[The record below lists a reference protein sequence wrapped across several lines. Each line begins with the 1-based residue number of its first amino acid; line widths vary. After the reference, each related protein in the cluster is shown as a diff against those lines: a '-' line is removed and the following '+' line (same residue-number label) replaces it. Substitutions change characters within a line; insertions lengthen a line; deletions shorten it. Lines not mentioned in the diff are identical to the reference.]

1 MKDLS
6 KLKIQAALNRIVYAC
21 SVDIQ
26 PALDDYF
33 LTQPKTEQNKSIH
46 EFMKSDIK
54 TLLKIANQTNTQLN
68 KLN

>member
-6 KLKIQAALNRIVYAC
+6 KLKIQAALNRIVYATTI
-21 SVDIQ
+21 DIN
-26 PALDDYF
+26 PAIEDYF
-33 LTQPKTEQNKSIH
+33 LTQPKTEENNAAH

-54 TLLKIANQTNTQLN
+54 NLLKLANQLNLQLN